1 MKIVVFGVYLA
12 EGMAGTRRVRNLLD
26 PLIKAGTIETLNIQ
40 YYKQSSSSFVKPEV
54 KDIEGICYK
63 YVRIPGKN
71 PYAIL
76 KIAFCS
82 FLYLKKWKSK
92 NKRDKN
98 IFYCYGY
105 PDIISYP
112 VILFAR
118 ILKYKIIFDIVEN
131 NWAFNQ
137 KTNWVHKLRIRSTL
151 LLSGKIRKFAHGCIG
166 ISTALVDLLENKLKV
181 KCPTQLIPISV
192 DIETFKPSEKKN
204 SNETVNVFWGGA
216 IAFSESLDSNKDGIK
231 ELINAFDKTCKANT
245 FLNLT
250 GYGDD
255 RSITILKQHISK
267 KKNSSNIVFHGYLSF
282 EDYCKLLS
290 ASDIAVMNRVDTKYA
305 NYGFPFK
312 LGEYL
317 ASGKAV
323 IATNVGDV
331 GVYLKNME
339 NSILIRPSE
348 NRSLENALEL
358 LYENSDLI
366 DKLGLSAS
374 VVAKKFFSSNA
385 NAKLLFDFL
394 QRC

>member
-1 MKIVVFGVYLA
+1 MRVVVFGVYLA
-12 EGMAGTRRVRNLLD
+12 EGMAGTRRVRNLFD

-40 YYKQSSSSFVKPEV
+40 YYKQSSSSFVRPEV
-54 KDIEGICYK
+54 KEQDGICYK

-71 PYAIL
+71 PFAIL
-76 KIAFCS
+76 KIAIFS

-92 NKRDKN
+92 NKSDKN

-118 ILKYKIIFDIVEN
+118 ILKYRIVFDIVEN

-137 KTNWVHKLRIRSTL
+137 KTNWIHKLRVRSTL

-166 ISTALVDLLENKLKV
+166 ISIALVDLLENKIKV

-192 DIETFKPSEKKN
+192 DIETFKPSEKINLDEK
-204 SNETVNVFWGGA
+204 VNVFWGGA

-231 ELINAFDKTCKANT
+231 ELINAFDKTCKSNT
-245 FLNLT
+245 LLNLT

-267 KKNSSNIVFHGYLSF
+267 MKNSSNIVFHGYLSF
-282 EDYCKLLS
+282 EVYCKLLS
-290 ASDIAVMNRVDTKYA
+290 ASDIAVMNRVDTKFA
-305 NYGFPFK
+305 NFGFPFK

-323 IATNVGDV
+323 IATDVGDV

-339 NSILIRPSE
+339 NSILIKPSDNCE
-348 NRSLENALEL
+348 LEVALQRLFEDRNL
-358 LYENSDLI
+358 VI
-366 DKLGLSAS
+366 KLGKSARN
-374 VVAKKFFSSNA
+374 VAEKYFSTETHS
-385 NAKLLFDFL
+385 KLLFDLL
-394 QRC
+394 QKC